1 MSHHWIEC
9 RERVTLEPLV
19 GDPYHYGIFYGR
31 HSLRNVLQF
40 VRDHPVTLDGA
51 TESAF
56 RKIQRCIG
64 RARSRRSHR
73 VRLEYRI
80 ARQLQIVHRELV
92 WAELDRRLKVASYLW
107 NRKRYAFLARE
118 LSILAT
124 MHEYWW
130 RRWPDTAGP
139 APTPAGEKIRLLSRA
154 MTAGW
159 RSVRDHLESLGISWK
174 TDVVSRLAE
183 SERVVEELR
192 GESKKALYRDQRG
205 GGWLVKYDE
214 ESILNPVLATIFSKL
229 TSCPGG
235 EICPVLLDFD
245 PKLGQPCSVQPYLK
259 AERIRRFAW
268 CSRQDYIALLG
279 GSRLRAS
286 QALCQA
292 VQEWLLGNCDGYQ
305 VIMDSCGNIVF
316 IDHDRSF
323 FHDAQLLMAK
333 GYPRTRRTTTSNRD
347 DGVHDQHASGIR
359 KSLIQ
364 ATLQIPGVAE
374 DLAAYISR
382 VEAVPDVVYEG
393 LARNASHRAN
403 ELCSLFYVDL
413 SDSSAMASLKVM
425 EQWIETLVARKRSL
439 RRIIAQRLREAL
451 QTTPG
456 VLRQQ
461 PSPG

>member
-1 MSHHWIEC
+1 MSNHWIEC
-9 RERVTLEPLV
+9 RDRATLEPLV
-19 GDPYHYGIFYGR
+19 ENPCHYGIFYGF

-40 VRDHPVTLDGA
+40 VRDRPVTLDGA
-51 TESAF
+51 RESAL
-56 RKIQRCIG
+56 RKIRRCMG
-64 RARSRRSHR
+64 RARSAHSHR

-124 MHEYWW
+124 MHEYWR
-130 RRWPDTAGP
+130 RRWPDSAGP
-139 APTPAGEKIRLLSRA
+139 ATTPAGEKIRLLSRA
-154 MTAGW
+154 MTVGW

-245 PKLGQPCSVQPYLK
+245 PKLDQPCSVQPYLK

-268 CSRQDYIALLG
+268 CSRQDYIALFG

-292 VQEWLLGNCDGYQ
+292 VQEWVLGNCDGYQ

-323 FHDAQLLMAK
+323 FHDGQPLMAK
-333 GYPRTRRTTTSNRD
+333 GYPRTRRTTTSNRG
-347 DGVHDQHASGIR
+347 DGDHDQNASGIR
-359 KSLIQ
+359 KSLIR
-364 ATLQIPGVAE
+364 ATLPIPGVAE
-374 DLAAYISR
+374 DLAGYISR
-382 VEAVPDVVYEG
+382 VEAIPDVVYEG

-413 SDSSAMASLKVM
+413 SHSSAMASLKVI
-425 EQWIETLVARKRSL
+425 EQWIETLVARKRNL

-451 QTTPG
+451 QTTPS
-456 VLRQQ
+456 VLR
-461 PSPG
+461 